1 MTPEQGLAVLFVM
14 QKFLR
19 PVLLVVLLW
28 LPLLG
33 VRGATMPLVVDTGAS
48 KIDVAVHATV
58 DSFVGT
64 LSAYTAGIELDG
76 ATGLPTGATLHFRF
90 SDLKT
95 GKAGRDAKMLTWLDS
110 ATWPEGTFV
119 LSKLTHSEGD
129 SFVASG
135 KFTMH
140 GKTVDLSFPVR
151 LTRAA
156 QRLTIDGSAKIN
168 TPDFGLPI
176 IRMLGLLKV
185 DPAVV
190 VNFHLEG
197 RHD

>member
-1 MTPEQGLAVLFVM
+1 MRNHLG
-14 QKFLR
+14 
-19 PVLLVVLLW
+19 PVLLVVLLCI
-28 LPLLG
+28 PLLG

-64 LSAYTAGIELDG
+64 LSTYAVAIELDD
-76 ATGLPTGATLHFRF
+76 ATKMPTGATLHFRF

-119 LSKLTHSEGD
+119 LSKLTHSAGD
-129 SFVASG
+129 SFMASG

-140 GKTVDLSFPVR
+140 GKTVDLSFPVH
-151 LTRAA
+151 LTKAA